1 MVISLGI
8 YPIFRQTH
16 TRWWFSWM
24 LMAWFFL
31 VIGIRGTMPKWLWA
45 REKYLVV
52 HTERASLAGSSFAQN
67 LISKYRGFWKIGGSQ
82 GPIGFSTRMVNKN
95 GMFFWGI
102 PMDWKP
108 PFFSTVSNDPK
119 MIHLSWLSWFTATK
133 TALKVIMWIW
143 LRPSR
148 MNGLRSM
155 AISGT

>member
-1 MVISLGI
+1 MAISLGI

-95 GMFFWGI
+95 GMFFGVSPWIGNLHFSQRFQMI
-102 PMDWKP
+102 PKWSFVM
-108 PFFSTVSNDPK
+108 TV
-119 MIHLSWLSWFTATK
+119 MIYSDE
-133 TALKVIMWIW
+133 
-143 LRPSR
+143 
-148 MNGLRSM
+148 NRSKSYNVNM
-155 AISGT
+155 IETIQNERS